1 MVDGL
6 NCWAEKLKDFLWL
19 SVLRAFGSTETVR
32 RMGWFVEF
40 WGGFEL
46 LNQRRSAALRPNL
59 EPPIGERQRR
69 VPSIHR
75 RATEVIGGLQ
85 HLPYRDRLRE
95 MGY

>member
-19 SVLRAFGSTETVR
+19 SVLRAFASTETVR
-32 RMGWFVEF
+32 TMGWFVEF

-75 RATEVIGGLQ
+75 RATKVIGGLQ